1 MCSSRARQRSQIW
14 PLPLR
19 GVETRGSESLT
30 RGLWVLERGALE
42 RGALER
48 DVLER
53 RALEPWEL

>member
-30 RGLWVLERGALE
+30 RGCSTFERGALE
-42 RGALER
+42 RG
-48 DVLER
+48 VLER
-53 RALEPWEL
+53 RALEGREFER